1 MTHARVLYQ
10 MVRADF
16 LERVRRTSFLLALGF
31 SLFLAYAVYTGEVA
45 LQLDDYRGVAN
56 SAWLGSVIGLV
67 ASVWVSLIGF
77 YIVKNAVERDRQT
90 RVGQILASTPLS
102 KAFYT
107 LGKALSN
114 FVVLGA
120 MVLVLALAAVVIQL
134 FGRDSRGM
142 DLLTLLT
149 PILLFGMSAVALSA
163 ALAVLFETVPGL
175 RGGVGNVVYFFVW
188 MALIL
193 LGVPPALP
201 KAQSPYW
208 APIVDYT
215 GIGTLM
221 GQMQRQLHAIDP
233 LYKGGSSFSVGGLN
247 PPTKTFLWNGLDW
260 NAATLLGRVAPVVAA
275 LLLAL
280 LAALFFDRFDPAR
293 ARLRGAKK
301 AAKSKSVVA
310 DALPS
315 NAAAQLAIASAAQ
328 LTPLAKS
335 GGRNRLPA
343 LIAAEVRLMLK
354 GKRMW
359 WYVIAAGL
367 WVGCAA
373 SPLEVARA
381 GVLPFAWIWPLLLWS
396 AMGTRENQFTT
407 GALVFS
413 APNAVPRQLIASYA
427 AGVIVAAA
435 TGGGVAIRM
444 LVAADLAGLGAWGA
458 AVLFIPALALVLG
471 AWSGGGKAFEALYTA
486 WWYVG
491 PLHHIRGVDFMGTM
505 AGSSTAAGYAAAALL
520 LVCVAYAGRKHKLAL
535 A

>member
-1 MTHARVLYQ
+1 MHARVLYQ

-77 YIVKNAVERDRQT
+77 YVVKNAVERDRQT
-90 RVGQILASTPLS
+90 RVGQVLASTPLS
-102 KAFYT
+102 RPFYT

-120 MVLVLALAAVVIQL
+120 MVLVLVLAAVVIQV
-134 FGRDSRGM
+134 FGGGSRGL
-142 DLLTLLT
+142 DLFNLLT
-149 PILLFGMSAVALSA
+149 PILLFGLSAVALSA

-175 RGGVGNVVYFFVW
+175 RGGIGNVVYFFVW

-193 LGVPPALP
+193 LGVPQALP
-201 KAQSPYW
+201 KAQAPYW
-208 APIVDYT
+208 APVLDYT

-221 GQMQRQLHAIDP
+221 GQMQRQLHAMDP
-233 LYKGGSSFSVGGLN
+233 LYKGGSSFTVGGLN
-247 PPTKTFLWNGLDW
+247 PPTKTFLWNGLEW
-260 NAATLLGRVAPVVAA
+260 NTATLLGRAAPVVAS

-280 LAALFFDRFDPAR
+280 LAAFFFDRFDPAR
-293 ARLRGAKK
+293 GRLRGATK
-301 AAKSKSVVA
+301 AGKSKIRVA

-315 NAAAQLAIASAAQ
+315 NGAAHVAIASAAQ
-328 LTPLAKS
+328 LTALAKS
-335 GGRNRLPA
+335 EGRNRLPA
-343 LIAAEVRLMLK
+343 LIAAEVRLMVK
-354 GKRMW
+354 GKRLW

-373 SPLEVARA
+373 SPLGIARA

-396 AMGTRENQFTT
+396 AMGTREVQCLT
-407 GALVFS
+407 GSLVFS
-413 APNAVPRQLIASYA
+413 AARAVPRQLIASYV
-427 AGVIVAAA
+427 AGVMVAAA
-435 TGGGVAIRM
+435 TGGGIAVRM
-444 LVAADLAGLGAWGA
+444 LAATDFAGLAAWSG
-458 AVLFIPALALVLG
+458 AVLFIPALALALG
-471 AWSGGGKAFEALYTA
+471 VWSGSGKAFEALYTA

-491 PLHHIRGVDFMGTM
+491 PLHHIRGVDFMGTT

-520 LVCVAYAGRKHKLAL
+520 LVCVAYAGRKYRLAL